1 MWTILVWTPTAV
13 ASTYE
18 RTRDRILVWTATAVG
33 AHVGCRGG
41 GIQRQLRCIV
51 LRTYVSMY
59 DINTLVCTI
68 EIL

>member
-1 MWTILVWTPTAV
+1 MWTRDRILVWTPTAV

-41 GIQRQLRCIV
+41 EFKDNLGV
-51 LRTYVSMY
+51 LYICKYV
-59 DINTLVCTI
+59 
-68 EIL
+68 